1 MSTLEMMTI
10 DISNTLAG
18 TAALISLIS
27 LAAVIQL
34 YRALVHWRERC
45 MRLEAVLP
53 GLQREIERFASIS
66 VRTGRQ
72 VKRIES
78 EYSDVVERVD
88 LVEAR
93 GPAKALGEAIDSA
106 RRGADTR
113 RLSVDFGLS
122 RGEAELVARLHGR
135 KMSA

>member
-1 MSTLEMMTI
+1 MMTI
-10 DISNTLAG
+10 DVN
-18 TAALISLIS
+18 AALSIAAAVISLIS
-27 LAAVIQL
+27 LAAVVQM
-34 YRALVHWRERC
+34 YRALMHWRERC
-45 MRLEAVLP
+45 MGLEAMLP

-78 EYSDVVERVD
+78 DYSEVAERVD

-93 GPAKALGEAIDSA
+93 GKPKALGEAIQSA
-106 RRGADTR
+106 RRGADTGC
-113 RLSVDFGLS
+113 LAAEFGLS

-135 KMSA
+135 KKSA

>member
-1 MSTLEMMTI
+1 MMTI
-10 DISNTLAG
+10 DIN
-18 TAALISLIS
+18 AALSMAAAVISLIS
-27 LAAVIQL
+27 LAVVVHM
-34 YRALVHWRERC
+34 YRVLIHWRERC
-45 MRLEAVLP
+45 MGLEAMLP

-78 EYSDVVERVD
+78 DYSEVAERVD

-93 GPAKALGEAIDSA
+93 GKPKALDEAIHSA

-113 RLSVDFGLS
+113 RLTSEFGLS
-122 RGEAELVARLHGR
+122 RGEAELVARLHGH
-135 KMSA
+135 KKSA